1 MHGGR
6 GNLNNMNWTSVLI
19 VVAILALLL
28 LLKRAGQISH
38 KAAAEHL
45 KHGAMVIEVG
55 TAAEYTAGHLPKAIN
70 MPLSEVEALVAR
82 KVKDKNSVLLLHCQ
96 SGTRSSIAKRKLVSM
111 GYANSFNLGSYNRA
125 AQIVSGR

>member
-1 MHGGR
+1 
-6 GNLNNMNWTSVLI
+6 MNWTSVLI
-19 VVAILALLL
+19 VVAVLVVFY

-45 KHGAMVIEVG
+45 KHGAMVIDVR
-55 TAAEYTAGHLPKAIN
+55 TAAEYTAGHLPNAIN

-82 KVKDKNSVLLLHCQ
+82 KVKDKNRVLLLHCQ
-96 SGTRSSIAKRKLVSM
+96 SGSRSGVAKRRLIAM
-111 GYANSFNLGSYNRA
+111 GYTNTFNLGSYNRA

>member
-1 MHGGR
+1 
-6 GNLNNMNWTSVLI
+6 MNWTSVLI
-19 VVAILALLL
+19 VVAILALFY

-45 KHGAMVIEVG
+45 KHGAMVIDVR

-96 SGTRSSIAKRKLVSM
+96 SGSRSGIAKRRLVAM
-111 GYANSFNLGSYNRA
+111 GYTNTFNLGSYNRA